1 MSERDDDLELQ
12 ALQREL
18 DDAFATTRPR
28 RDFEDELWLRMQ
40 AARPATNRL
49 RDAIAGLLQG
59 IREVPAVPAAAVATL
74 LVVILGVG
82 LLAAVHPRLGGGGGA
97 ATSNYNA
104 EQSTRGA
111 GADMAAVAFGR
122 LPSPVFGDGTKTSQ
136 PVAPT
141 FTGDEYFGPAQFV
154 WSGRLTVSTASAR
167 VYRYREPST
176 TDADQFASALGA
188 VLRERPEGLLGSY
201 SAATYNLNIRP
212 TVQRPL
218 SSPTYYVI
226 SSASMPPVDAAG
238 ASPAD
243 VATIFLS
250 QHSLYP
256 DWANAVMFTT
266 TGDPIRV
273 VFQRQF
279 EVAAGTPSAFLVDAN
294 GDRYGIEVDLQ
305 GNRPILVAGML
316 PVRMDAA
323 EYPIVSPDVAV
334 QTLTS
339 ARPND
344 SPSTP
349 PVAQLTQAELVYVL
363 VAAGDHSFY
372 EPAYLFSGKVQVGG
386 KMYTKRILVAA
397 VDPSQRNP

>member
-1 MSERDDDLELQ
+1 MSDRDDDLELQ

-18 DDAFATTRPR
+18 DDAFVTTRPR

-82 LLAAVHPRLGGGGGA
+82 LLASVHPRLGGGGGSSR
-97 ATSNYNA
+97 SNFSA

-122 LPSPVFGDGTKTSQ
+122 LPSPVFGDGTKATQ
-136 PVAPT
+136 PVAAA
-141 FTGDEYFGPAQFV
+141 TGDEYFGPAQFV
-154 WSGRLTVSTASAR
+154 WSGKLTMSTASAR

-201 SAATYNLNIRP
+201 SASTYTLNVRP
-212 TVQRPL
+212 TLQRPL
-218 SSPTYYVI
+218 ASPTYYII

-243 VATIFLS
+243 VATIFLT

-279 EVAAGTPSAFLVDAN
+279 DVAAGTPAAFLVDAN
-294 GDRYGIEVDLQ
+294 GDRYGVEVDLQ

-323 EYPIVSPDVAV
+323 EYPLVSPDVAV
-334 QTLTS
+334 QTLTT

-344 SPSTP
+344 TPSPP

-363 VAAGDHSFY
+363 VAARDHSFY

-386 KMYTKRILVAA
+386 KMYTKRVLLAA
-397 VDPSQRNP
+397 IDPSQRNP

>member
-28 RDFEDELWLRMQ
+28 RDFENELWLRMQ

-82 LLAAVHPRLGGGGGA
+82 LLASVHPRLGGGGGA
-97 ATSNYNA
+97 TRSNFSA

-122 LPSPVFGDGTKTSQ
+122 LPSPVFGDGTKATQ
-136 PVAPT
+136 PVAAAP
-141 FTGDEYFGPAQFV
+141 GDEYFGPAQFV
-154 WSGRLTVSTASAR
+154 WSGSVTLGTASAR

-201 SAATYNLNIRP
+201 SASTYTLNIRP
-212 TVQRPL
+212 TLQRPL
-218 SSPTYYVI
+218 ASPTYYII

-238 ASPAD
+238 ATPAD

-279 EVAAGTPSAFLVDAN
+279 DVAAGTPSAFLVDAN

-323 EYPIVSPDVAV
+323 EYPLASPDVAV

-344 SPSTP
+344 TPSPP

-386 KMYTKRILVAA
+386 KMYTKRVLVAA
-397 VDPSQRNP
+397 IDPSQRNP

>member
-28 RDFEDELWLRMQ
+28 RDFEDDLWLRMQ
-40 AARPATNRL
+40 ASRPATNRL

-141 FTGDEYFGPAQFV
+141 ITGDEYFGPAQFV

-250 QHSLYP
+250 
-256 DWANAVMFTT
+256 
-266 TGDPIRV
+266 
-273 VFQRQF
+273 
-279 EVAAGTPSAFLVDAN
+279 
-294 GDRYGIEVDLQ
+294 
-305 GNRPILVAGML
+305 
-316 PVRMDAA
+316 
-323 EYPIVSPDVAV
+323 
-334 QTLTS
+334 
-339 ARPND
+339 
-344 SPSTP
+344 
-349 PVAQLTQAELVYVL
+349 
-363 VAAGDHSFY
+363 
-372 EPAYLFSGKVQVGG
+372 
-386 KMYTKRILVAA
+386 
-397 VDPSQRNP
+397 